1 MQEKQVYEIP
11 EVNFDA
17 LQTKIEFLNKKAQK
31 LNCQP
36 IIINIVGTIDKK
48 IKHAEKRQLND
59 LFLMRYYQIIIEG
72 SAPIIN
78 NWELI
83 ASCEQKENGTLIKV
97 IPDKIYPEK
106 YRSLMICEHCC
117 SERKRKYTFIIRHII
132 SKEYKMVGKS
142 CLKDFL
148 GHVDPNFYANYLQ
161 WLDDPDL
168 IEYDDDS
175 RFCKDNYRINTKE
188 YLFFVAACIREKGW
202 ISRTKAKE
210 SEGILESTSD
220 LALTSLESTYKP
232 IKDKYGNIIEFPK
245 PNENDFTLVDNALIW
260 AKGLTGELNDYLYN
274 INLLAQEESIKY
286 KDLGFVASIIS
297 SYQKTLE
304 REIVKQKQQ
313 QQKQLS
319 NFVGNIGEKITKE
332 LTYVNSYSYE
342 TQYGTTWIHKF
353 IDNNNNTYVWKT
365 NNYLNVDQGNN
376 IKIKGTIKD
385 HNEYREEKQTI
396 LTRCKVL

>member
-1 MQEKQVYEIP
+1 
-11 EVNFDA
+11 
-17 LQTKIEFLNKKAQK
+17 
-31 LNCQP
+31 
-36 IIINIVGTIDKK
+36 
-48 IKHAEKRQLND
+48 
-59 LFLMRYYQIIIEG
+59 
-72 SAPIIN
+72 
-78 NWELI
+78 
-83 ASCEQKENGTLIKV
+83 
-97 IPDKIYPEK
+97 
-106 YRSLMICEHCC
+106 
-117 SERKRKYTFIIRHII
+117 
-132 SKEYKMVGKS
+132 MVGKS